1 MERRKKMA
9 TILAVILTGLFIASA
24 MGIASAHFTI
34 IFPSD
39 SQATIWDVTPEDYI
53 AELGETKTVYIMWGH
68 PYEHISFDM
77 ASVPEVSVMKP
88 DGTVEQLTTE
98 EITVDGMDEEGNPGT
113 FVAYKASFIVDQ
125 RGDSIVF
132 VRYEDEDQK
141 LTDYVK
147 AVIHCGEEQWV
158 GWDAELG
165 QKAEIVPFTRPYGLE
180 EGFVFTG
187 DALYDGN
194 ALPDADVEVEKY
206 HTLDLGKEVVE
217 TAEKMFPYDP
227 PMMFTRVT
235 KTNAAGEFAYTLD
248 EPGIWFVGAYGP
260 EVEGLTQRSVFII
273 PVLDAFP
280 PVAGAEATAPAELEA
295 VETRLKALED
305 KMATSNQATPG
316 FGALAA
322 IAGFFI
328 VVYLVKRRKN

>member
-1 MERRKKMA
+1 MA

>member
-1 MERRKKMA
+1 M
-9 TILAVILTGLFIASA
+9 
-24 MGIASAHFTI
+24 
-34 IFPSD
+34 
-39 SQATIWDVTPEDYI
+39 
-53 AELGETKTVYIMWGH
+53 
-68 PYEHISFDM
+68 
-77 ASVPEVSVMKP
+77 
-88 DGTVEQLTTE
+88 
-98 EITVDGMDEEGNPGT
+98 
-113 FVAYKASFIVDQ
+113 
-125 RGDSIVF
+125 
-132 VRYEDEDQK
+132 
-141 LTDYVK
+141 TDYVK
-147 AVIHCGEEQWV
+147 AIIHCGEEQWV

-180 EGFVFTG
+180 ESFVFTG

-217 TAEKMFPYDP
+217 TAETMFPYDP

-280 PVAGAEATAPAELEA
+280 PVAGAEATAPAELEG

-305 KMATSNQATPG
+305 KTATSTQATPG

-322 IAGFFI
+322 IVGLFI

>member
-39 SQATIWDVTPEDYI
+39 SQATIWEVTPEDYI

-328 VVYLVKRRKN
+328 VVYLVRRRKN